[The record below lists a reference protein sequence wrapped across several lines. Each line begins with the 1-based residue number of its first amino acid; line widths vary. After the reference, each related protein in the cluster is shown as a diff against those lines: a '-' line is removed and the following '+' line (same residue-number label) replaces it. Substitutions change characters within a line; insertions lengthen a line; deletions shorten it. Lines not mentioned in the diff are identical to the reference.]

1 MTPRLII
8 LTLCLMLALLSV
20 GQIGGSGG
28 GINRDTILISS
39 PDYSALDAKARLFR
53 NALWENLNT
62 GNEPG
67 PHVLHAR
74 VGHVRKKGVQLR
86 DVLSNREKTL
96 LRFWTRQYDSLLTE
110 AIRGIDAHQGF
121 YKMRPKCFNGCYVWD
136 PSDSL
141 NTRLLEFIYE
151 RREIIQTDINAS
163 TLSSSDKAFLAMYLR
178 SVFAYRDLET
188 FSTDTMLQETKLFL
202 DEHPGSAQEMY
213 VRRTLDQRYKPG
225 GFGTGGYFFAGPSF
239 FDGNMSKYFNDT
251 WYIGAELSFSWAN
264 ATIMGGYGGGLSR
277 PIRAPFTYN
286 DFDYTT
292 STRSASGFGHAL
304 FGYTVWDFARLRLT
318 PFVGI
323 SGVGFSA
330 DDADDNVVFYGRQA
344 GLDFDWKF
352 SHWEEIVSYPTA
364 FGNKFHEGFWALRL
378 RLGYERMRNESND
391 ATFGGSQFFVRF
403 GISYFEGYGRR
414 VKTWKHRSK

>member
-74 VGHVRKKGVQLR
+74 VGHVRKKGVQLC

-151 RREIIQTDINAS
+151 RREITQTDINAS

-251 WYIGAELSFSWAN
+251 WYIGAELSFS
-264 ATIMGGYGGGLSR
+264 
-277 PIRAPFTYN
+277 
-286 DFDYTT
+286 
-292 STRSASGFGHAL
+292 
-304 FGYTVWDFARLRLT
+304 
-318 PFVGI
+318 
-323 SGVGFSA
+323 
-330 DDADDNVVFYGRQA
+330 
-344 GLDFDWKF
+344 
-352 SHWEEIVSYPTA
+352 
-364 FGNKFHEGFWALRL
+364 
-378 RLGYERMRNESND
+378 
-391 ATFGGSQFFVRF
+391 
-403 GISYFEGYGRR
+403 
-414 VKTWKHRSK
+414 